1 MNEAITA
8 VMSEVGAV
16 GKDGYNSAQKFQF
29 RSADAVI
36 NAVSPHMKKH
46 GVICR
51 PIASDVVH
59 EFSTNAKGTRV
70 MDVMGTVTFRWTGPT
85 GDHMDV
91 TVYANARDLA
101 DKCGAKLMT
110 VALRICL
117 LQTLCLPTE
126 DEDPDD
132 TYHEVST
139 VANGLDSGAAKAVL
153 KTPVDEDALKIVL
166 SAIQTDA
173 KAAGVPDSRVAELAS
188 QAGIKGRI
196 SACRDL
202 SALQKLSDLVRLE
215 NG

>member
-1 MNEAITA
+1 MNVNEAITA

-85 GDHMDV
+85 GDYMDV

-139 VANGLDSGAAKAVL
+139 VASKP
-153 KTPVDEDALKIVL
+153 PVDEDALKIVL

-173 KAAGVPDSRVAELAS
+173 KAAGVPDARVAELAS
-188 QAGIKGRI
+188 QAGVKGRI
-196 SACRDL
+196 STCRDL

-215 NG
+215 HG